1 MLVMDSSEQSGLPL
15 AEMTLSRVTL
25 GKIAFGWAIFL
36 WCAGMVLPNLD
47 SHTRAHPAVKVIIA
61 VVYTLFLIGTPI
73 ALATYFN
80 RAWRR
85 VATVPNRTAFVIW
98 MSLESIA
105 GAALL
110 GILAYATVSFAI
122 AHFR

>member
-1 MLVMDSSEQSGLPL
+1 
-15 AEMTLSRVTL
+15 MTLSRVTL
-25 GKIAFGWAIFL
+25 GKIAAGWAIFL
-36 WCAGMVLPNLD
+36 LCAGMMLPNLD
-47 SHTRAHPAVKVIIA
+47 SHTRANPVVKTIVA

-85 VATVPNRTAFVIW
+85 VRAVPNRTEYVIW

-105 GAALL
+105 GIGLL
-110 GILAYATVSFAI
+110 GVLAYATVAFAW
-122 AHFR
+122 AQFH

>member
-1 MLVMDSSEQSGLPL
+1 
-15 AEMTLSRVTL
+15 MTLSRITL
-25 GKIAFGWAIFL
+25 GKIAFAWTIFL
-36 WCAGMVLPNLD
+36 WCAAMVLPNLD
-47 SHTRAHPAVKVIIA
+47 SHTRVHPVVKAIIA

-73 ALATYFN
+73 ALITYFN

-85 VATVPNRTAFVIW
+85 ATTVPNRTAYVIW

-105 GAALL
+105 GAGLL

>member
-1 MLVMDSSEQSGLPL
+1 
-15 AEMTLSRVTL
+15 MTLSRVTL
-25 GKIAFGWAIFL
+25 GKIAFGWAVFL
-36 WCAGMVLPNLD
+36 WCAAMVLPNLD
-47 SHTRAHPAVKVIIA
+47 SHTRAHPVVKAIIA

-73 ALATYFN
+73 ALITYLN

-85 VATVPNRTAFVIW
+85 ATTVPNRTVYLIW

-105 GAALL
+105 GAGLL
-110 GILAYATVSFAI
+110 AILAYATVSFAV

>member
-1 MLVMDSSEQSGLPL
+1 
-15 AEMTLSRVTL
+15 
-25 GKIAFGWAIFL
+25 
-36 WCAGMVLPNLD
+36 MVLPNLD
-47 SHTRAHPAVKVIIA
+47 SHARAHPVVRAIIA
-61 VVYTLFLIGTPI
+61 VVYGMFLIGTPI

-85 VATVPNRTAFVIW
+85 VSIVPNRTAYLIW

-105 GAALL
+105 GAGLL

-122 AHFR
+122 ARFR

>member
-1 MLVMDSSEQSGLPL
+1 
-15 AEMTLSRVTL
+15 MTLSRVTL
-25 GKIAFGWAIFL
+25 GKIAFAWAIFL
-36 WCAGMVLPNLD
+36 WCAAMVLPNLD
-47 SHTRAHPAVKVIIA
+47 SHARAHPLVKAIIA
-61 VVYTLFLIGTPI
+61 VLHALFLIGIPI

-85 VATVPNRTAFVIW
+85 VATVPNRTAYVIW
-98 MSLESIA
+98 MNLESIA
-105 GAALL
+105 GVGLL

>member
-1 MLVMDSSEQSGLPL
+1 MSGKSSGVSL
-15 AEMTLSRVTL
+15 AGMTLSRITL
-25 GKIAFGWAIFL
+25 GKIALGWGIFL
-36 WCAGMVLPNLD
+36 WCAVIVLPNLD
-47 SHTRAHPAVKVIIA
+47 SHTRALPVVKAIVA

-85 VATVPNRTAFVIW
+85 ASTVPNRTAYVIW
-98 MSLESIA
+98 MSLESVA
-105 GAALL
+105 GAGLL
-110 GILAYATVSFAI
+110 GVLAYATVSLAM

>member
-1 MLVMDSSEQSGLPL
+1 
-15 AEMTLSRVTL
+15 MTLSRVTL
-25 GKIAFGWAIFL
+25 GKIALGWGIFL
-36 WCAGMVLPNLD
+36 WCAAMILPNLD
-47 SHTRAHPAVKVIIA
+47 SHTRAHPVVKSIIA
-61 VVYTLFLIGTPI
+61 VVYALFLIGTPI

-85 VATVPNRTAFVIW
+85 AATVPNKTAYLIW

-105 GAALL
+105 GAGLL
-110 GILAYATVSFAI
+110 GILAYATVSFAA

>member
-1 MLVMDSSEQSGLPL
+1 
-15 AEMTLSRVTL
+15 MTLSRITL
-25 GKIAFGWAIFL
+25 GKIAFAWALFL

-47 SHTRAHPAVKVIIA
+47 SHTRAQPVVKAIVA
-61 VVYTLFLIGTPI
+61 VVYTMFLIGTPI

-85 VATVPNRTAFVIW
+85 VAAVPNRTAYLIW

-105 GAALL
+105 GAGLL

-122 AHFR
+122 ARFR

>member
-1 MLVMDSSEQSGLPL
+1 
-15 AEMTLSRVTL
+15 MTLSRVTL
-25 GKIAFGWAIFL
+25 GKIALAWAVFL
-36 WCAGMVLPNLD
+36 WCAAMVLPDLNL
-47 SHTRAHPAVKVIIA
+47 HTRAHPVVKAIVL
-61 VVYTLFLIGTPI
+61 VVYTLYIIGTPI

-85 VATVPNRTAFVIW
+85 VSAVPNRTAYVIW

-105 GAALL
+105 GAGLL
-110 GILAYATVSFAI
+110 GALAYATVSFAV